1 MEKEHTERKEE
12 GPLKIKRAIKRVRN
26 LRDIKMPWRAKGRE
40 VQKKSGGKWIHHA
53 WAKSAASAK
62 RMVKLLYSKEKK

>member
-1 MEKEHTERKEE
+1 
-12 GPLKIKRAIKRVRN
+12 
-26 LRDIKMPWRAKGRE
+26 MPWRSKGRE